1 MRKLLLPYIFFS
13 FTLSVFSQAAP
24 ASTELEIKTQS
35 NDVKA
40 RLIQPLRFVKVD
52 QTELDFGTIILRTNI
67 GGKVIMSA
75 DPVGLRSFES
85 PSDLSGLA
93 ALNENGTNAKFAFT
107 GEVGLGYLITVP
119 NDGAITV
126 AIYDAGGTASS
137 EPNKTMNVNEFNF
150 KIGPSNATDTSS
162 IKISATPSENV
173 FSVGASLTVGPS
185 QTAGFYSGTYE
196 VSMEYQ

>member
-75 DPVGLRSFES
+75 DLVGLRSFES
-85 PSDLSGLA
+85 PSDLSGLD
-93 ALNENGTNAKFAFT
+93 ALDASGTNAQFAFT
-107 GEVGLGYLITVP
+107 GEEGLGYLITVP

-137 EPNKTMNVNEFNF
+137 DANKTMAVNEFNF
-150 KIGPSNATDTSS
+150 KLASGDTDTTNVQ
-162 IKISATPSENV
+162 ISGNSNENV

-185 QTAGFYSGTYE
+185 QTAGVYAGTYE

>member
-107 GEVGLGYLITVP
+107 GEVGLGYDITVP
-119 NDGAITV
+119 SDGEIIV
-126 AIYDAGGTASS
+126 AMYDTGSAST

-162 IKISATPSENV
+162 IKISANTSENV